1 MEDLAILLAAV
12 IFNAG
17 YAATRGGG
25 GYNGTVFLISAGVL
39 VVPTAV
45 IAGMEGLCGGGGLR
59 CGGGARTEKK
69 QRQEEGETNC

>member
-17 YAATRGGG
+17 YAVTRGGG

-45 IAGMEGLCGGGGLR
+45 IAGMEGLCGGGGVMG
-59 CGGGARTEKK
+59 GGGARTEKK

>member
-17 YAATRGGG
+17 YAVTRGGG
-25 GYNGTVFLISAGVL
+25 GYNGTVFLMSAGVL

-45 IAGMEGLCGGGGLR
+45 IAGMEGLCGGGLR
-59 CGGGARTEKK
+59 GGSGARTEKK

>member
-1 MEDLAILLAAV
+1 MEDLAILLAAI

-17 YAATRGGG
+17 YAATRGG

-45 IAGMEGLCGGGGLR
+45 IAGMEGLCGGRLR
-59 CGGGARTEKK
+59 GGGGARTEKK